1 MENEI
6 INVLDNIDRAV
17 DIIEICDLLNI
28 KDKSNIEKL
37 NITLLDMEKKGII
50 HVTHKNRYILL
61 KNCKSLRKGVI
72 DVNKSGNAFCILDDH
87 NDVFIDKKNLNGS
100 IEGDS
105 VIIDT
110 FNRRGKLEGSVIKIL
125 DRKYKTIVGRVSK
138 LTRKLVV
145 IPDDNKIN
153 ITINVLNPDFPNLVD
168 GHKVLIILKN
178 HIKKDLYE
186 GVIDKIIGHVNDPD
200 IDILSIAYSH
210 GITLDIS
217 EESKQELLSI
227 PESVEDKDLVGRVD
241 LTNQVIFTI
250 DGDDTKDIDDAIS
263 VSYDNVNKIYTLGV
277 HIADVTNYV
286 TPNTA
291 LYKDAYLKGTSSYLA
306 DKVLPMLP
314 HELSNGIC
322 SLNPGVL
329 RLAISCVMKIDETG
343 KIIDHDIFK
352 SVIKS
357 RKQMTYK
364 CVNKIIMEGV
374 IPEGY
379 EEYKDDLLLMNELHK
394 ILRKRKVNNGYIE
407 FGIDEI
413 KIKQDETGKCIDI
426 LKRVQLEGEKI
437 IEDFM
442 IAANETVAEHIY
454 NMDLPFIYRVHGTPR
469 TEKIEDFVNLLKVL
483 NISCNTKNISISS
496 KGMQDII
503 ESIKDHPAFK
513 TLSSMLLRCMQK
525 AIYSTNNIGHYGL
538 GLKNYTHFTSP
549 IRRFPDLMV
558 HQLLKTYLFN
568 NDLNSSTID
577 FYSQYLIEVAE
588 YSSEREQEAQAAE
601 REVDDMKMAEYME
614 NHIGETFEG
623 IVSSIT
629 NFGMFVELPNTI
641 EGLIRMEDLVDDF
654 YYFDDVNLQLIG
666 KRTGRRFKMSDKVK
680 IKVSAASKREKTID
694 FQIVGMKSNKKKKKT
709 VIINKRRDK
718 KPKQKFK
725 RKRR

>member
-61 KNCKSLRKGVI
+61 KNCKSLRKGII

-364 CVNKIIMEGV
+364 CVNKIIMEGI

-601 REVDDMKMAEYME
+601 REVDDMKMAEYMMD
-614 NHIGETFEG
+614 HIGEEYDGVIST
-623 IVSSIT
+623 VT
-629 NFGMFVELPNTI
+629 NYGFYVELDNMVDGLVHISSLKGYYNYVPELLSLINTSNNNK
-641 EGLIRMEDLVDDF
+641 
-654 YYFDDVNLQLIG
+654 YTIG
-666 KRTGRRFKMSDKVK
+666 DKVR
-680 IKVSAASKREKTID
+680 IKVIGANKDSRTID
-694 FQIVGMKSNKKKKKT
+694 FE
-709 VIINKRRDK
+709 VIDGNI
-718 KPKQKFK
+718 KQEG
-725 RKRR
+725 

>member
-601 REVDDMKMAEYME
+601 REVDDMKMAEYMMD
-614 NHIGETFEG
+614 HIGEEYDGVIST
-623 IVSSIT
+623 VT
-629 NFGMFVELPNTI
+629 NYGFYVELDNMVDGLVHISSLKGYYNYVPELLSLISTSNNNKYTI
-641 EGLIRMEDLVDDF
+641 G
-654 YYFDDVNLQLIG
+654 
-666 KRTGRRFKMSDKVK
+666 DKVR
-680 IKVSAASKREKTID
+680 IKVVGANKDSSTID
-694 FQIVGMKSNKKKKKT
+694 FE
-709 VIINKRRDK
+709 VIDGNI
-718 KPKQKFK
+718 KQEG
-725 RKRR
+725 

>member
-1 MENEI
+1 MENQI
-6 INVLDNIDRAV
+6 IDVLDNIDRAV
-17 DIIEICDLLNI
+17 DIIELSDMLNI
-28 KDKSNIEKL
+28 HDVKKIEEL
-37 NITLLDMEKKGII
+37 NVTLLEMEKNGII
-50 HVTHKNRYILL
+50 HITKKNRYILL
-61 KNCKSLRKGVI
+61 KNCKSLKKGII
-72 DVNKSGNAFCILDDH
+72 DVNKSGNAFCVIEDS
-87 NDVFIDKKNLNGS
+87 NDIFIDKRDLNGA
-100 IEGDS
+100 IEGDL

-110 FNRRGKLEGSVIKIL
+110 FNRRGKVEGSVIKIL
-125 DRKYKTIVGRVSK
+125 NRKYKTIVATVSIIK
-138 LTRKLVV
+138 KKLVV
-145 IPDDNKIN
+145 TPDDKKIN
-153 ITINVLNPDFPNLVD
+153 IKINLLNPDYPNLVD

-186 GVIDKIIGHVNDPD
+186 GYIDKIIGHINDPD
-200 IDILSIAYSH
+200 TDILAIAYSH

-217 EESKQELLSI
+217 DESKRELLSI
-227 PESVEDKDLVGRVD
+227 PEEVEKKDMVGRVD

-263 VSYDNVNKIYTLGV
+263 ISYDKEKKLYTLGV

-286 TPNTA
+286 TPNSA

-322 SLNPGVL
+322 SLNPDVL

-343 KIIDHDIFK
+343 KIVDHDIFK

-364 CVNKIIMEGV
+364 CVNKIIMDGIV
-374 IPEGY
+374 PEGY
-379 EEYKDDLLLMNELHK
+379 EDFKDDLLLMNDLHQ
-394 ILRKRKVNNGYIE
+394 ILRKRKIKNGYIE

-413 KIKQDETGKCIDI
+413 KIKQDETGKCIGID
-426 LKRVQLEGEKI
+426 KRVQLEGEKL

-483 NISCNTKNISISS
+483 NISANTKNISTSS

-538 GLKNYTHFTSP
+538 ALKNYTHFTSP

-568 NDLNSSTID
+568 NDINASTID
-577 FYSQYLIEVAE
+577 FYAHYLIEVAE

-601 REVDDMKMAEYME
+601 REVDDMKMAEYMQD
-614 NHIGETFEG
+614 HIGEEYEG
-623 IVSSIT
+623 VISTVT
-629 NFGMFVELPNTI
+629 NYGFYVELDNMV
-641 EGLIRMEDLVDDF
+641 EGLVHISSLKGF
-654 YYFDDVNLQLIG
+654 YNYVPELLSLISTNKNTKYTIG
-666 KRTGRRFKMSDKVK
+666 DKVK
-680 IKVSAASKREKTID
+680 IKVVGASKEARTID
-694 FQIVGMKSNKKKKKT
+694 FE
-709 VIINKRRDK
+709 VINGNSK
-718 KPKQKFK
+718 
-725 RKRR
+725 